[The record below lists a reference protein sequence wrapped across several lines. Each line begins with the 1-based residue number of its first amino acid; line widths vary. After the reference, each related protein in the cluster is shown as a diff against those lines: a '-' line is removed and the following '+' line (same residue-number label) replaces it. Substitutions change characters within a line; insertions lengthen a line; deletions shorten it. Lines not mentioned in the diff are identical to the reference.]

1 MTAWLV
7 LLTMMNQPQVCQNIQ
22 GDWILGA
29 DLARALP
36 AFGAVPREKPLSYS
50 PAPGTN
56 RVFQSGELKRIGAK
70 YGVESSDDVRACFEW
85 KVQRV
90 SEDAVRAAIRETL
103 HAPEARVEVL
113 SISQSPAPEGKLEF
127 PLSGL
132 TVSFPVDQT
141 TPLLWR
147 GRVVYAGHRQF
158 SVWAKVRVTATT
170 SRVVATEAL
179 SPSKAVAQN
188 QVRLETYDEFPLPN
202 GVARELE
209 QVIGRMPRRAISANK
224 AVMLADLVEALQ
236 VQRGEHVDVTVISG
250 AAHVEMEAVAE
261 TSGKQGD
268 VVTLTNPRSGKSF
281 QARIEG
287 KDRALIVTQPFGLQA
302 GAR

>member
-1 MTAWLV
+1 V
-7 LLTMMNQPQVCQNIQ
+7 L
-22 GDWILGA
+22 
-29 DLARALP
+29 
-36 AFGAVPREKPLSYS
+36 
-50 PAPGTN
+50 
-56 RVFQSGELKRIGAK
+56 
-70 YGVESSDDVRACFEW
+70 
-85 KVQRV
+85 
-90 SEDAVRAAIRETL
+90 
-103 HAPEARVEVL
+103 
-113 SISQSPAPEGKLEF
+113 
-127 PLSGL
+127 
-132 TVSFPVDQT
+132 
-141 TPLLWR
+141 
-147 GRVVYAGHRQF
+147 YAGHRQF
-158 SVWAKVRVTATT
+158 SVWAKVRVTATM

-209 QVIGRMPRRAISANK
+209 QVIGRVPRRAISANK